1 MLAPQQAMQ
10 ELFFVFNSVVE
21 LLDTTESDGDVQ
33 TALAEELLRFYKEL
47 QSFDGYMDGM
57 ELVGAAASAREL
69 KTLLESIEERLVD
82 HPIPE
87 EISRILEE
95 QYLCRLAKI
104 QKIARDLEAEFYA
117 ASHHDCR
124 IKTRVMQ
131 LNSVRFPDNPVEL
144 DDLWSIL
151 EALDL
156 SKSLTAKLLHSV
168 QTVWIPHVHE
178 GDVAISNASNHSV
191 LQLSERSDQ
200 DIATRLTELSR
211 FISNNIFTATHR
223 PTDDL
228 LSQIEAD
235 FYLVLEKHSLKL
247 TESQVLALEQAM
259 ASLGRT
265 RVSVIVDMVSESFA
279 GFLDIFGGRHALRE
293 RRTNTLFAVKQILES
308 GDANTVPVSDGTERG
323 GLSALTGRKMA
334 TGTADAV
341 NSKEGQESTSD
352 KFLLPTMHVSAK
364 IQSIVEIVYS
374 TMNEMCMPA
383 NMENAELWSIA
394 KASLDLVRLQE
405 QIVQS
410 PDSYAKSMVTYND
423 CIYVVHHLCTLGA
436 QFQEYLPLEVR
447 NYCFLDLVPLFT
459 QMGEQALSLELLYQK
474 ELIGAFFQLPELE
487 ICVSNSVN
495 HIKSVAKVW
504 RLLSATE
511 TYLECIGIVVSE
523 CLERLS
529 GRLLADNDWDNE
541 FQLQY
546 VWNSLSCLE
555 DLFAVGKTKYSIQS
569 HVTNW
574 SRFLDAAAS
583 LEKLDGPQF
592 RLLCRSISQ

>member
-1 MLAPQQAMQ
+1 
-10 ELFFVFNSVVE
+10 
-21 LLDTTESDGDVQ
+21 
-33 TALAEELLRFYKEL
+33 
-47 QSFDGYMDGM
+47 
-57 ELVGAAASAREL
+57 
-69 KTLLESIEERLVD
+69 
-82 HPIPE
+82 
-87 EISRILEE
+87 
-95 QYLCRLAKI
+95 
-104 QKIARDLEAEFYA
+104 
-117 ASHHDCR
+117 
-124 IKTRVMQ
+124 
-131 LNSVRFPDNPVEL
+131 
-144 DDLWSIL
+144 
-151 EALDL
+151 
-156 SKSLTAKLLHSV
+156 
-168 QTVWIPHVHE
+168 
-178 GDVAISNASNHSV
+178 
-191 LQLSERSDQ
+191 
-200 DIATRLTELSR
+200 
-211 FISNNIFTATHR
+211 
-223 PTDDL
+223 
-228 LSQIEAD
+228 
-235 FYLVLEKHSLKL
+235 
-247 TESQVLALEQAM
+247 
-259 ASLGRT
+259 
-265 RVSVIVDMVSESFA
+265 
-279 GFLDIFGGRHALRE
+279 
-293 RRTNTLFAVKQILES
+293 
-308 GDANTVPVSDGTERG
+308 
-323 GLSALTGRKMA
+323 
-334 TGTADAV
+334 
-341 NSKEGQESTSD
+341 
-352 KFLLPTMHVSAK
+352 MHVSAK